1 MEQVA
6 AATAAKKSLSL
17 SDLRK
22 RKRTEL
28 PIPDLGGSLW
38 IKPLRAGFV
47 IEHMVSQK
55 DGEEPDLSKQ
65 NQWLVDA
72 ILEAVQD
79 EAGNS
84 IFESREDVLSVDIET
99 YNLIAQGIL
108 AIVNPKAAAELAKA
122 KEEKEDETTGP
133 SSNASP
139 TGSPAN

>member
-1 MEQVA
+1 METVVA
-6 AATAAKKSLSL
+6 AAAVKKSLNL
-17 SDLRK
+17 NDLKK

-28 PIPDLGGSLW
+28 RIPDLGGSLW

-47 IEHMVSQK
+47 IEHMVNQK
-55 DGEEPDLSKQ
+55 DGETSDLSKQ
-65 NQWLVDA
+65 NEWLVDA

-79 EAGNS
+79 EAGHP
-84 IFESREDVLSVDIET
+84 IFSSREDVLSVDIET

-122 KEEKEDETTGP
+122 KEGEETAGQ
-133 SSNASP
+133 SSGASP